1 MKEERRK
8 KTEKKKNLIE
18 IRSKYT
24 LEKKKKLI
32 VNIVCL
38 KLEDHVY
45 LYGMKSGKVNSFH
58 YRFNVQIRFCV
69 IS

>member
-8 KTEKKKNLIE
+8 KTEKKKKNLIE

-45 LYGMKSGKVNSFH
+45 LYGM
-58 YRFNVQIRFCV
+58 
-69 IS
+69 